1 MNQHCQGQEGQLEEG
16 EVMNMSRKENGF
28 TKTQPIRL
36 DPTKLKKKEKKKKER
51 TGKKQKLGL

>member
-28 TKTQPIRL
+28 TKT
-36 DPTKLKKKEKKKKER
+36 
-51 TGKKQKLGL
+51 